1 MLRHD
6 KGEFRLH
13 FFNNATAE
21 VDDILALPIMREV
34 HARQDTIISCVY
46 YNSKQRFRLLWL
58 HDPSR
63 SGPVLVM
70 GAVQG
75 HSKKVDYD
83 SVHERV
89 DPSRVP
95 TLIHGTHY
103 DFYKKIFKEGLLPG
117 AGNKE
122 WRDQLHLLAAS
133 TNLSSHLLPAK
144 SDIVLHIDPA
154 LATGCRFYKSA
165 NGYYLTGEPI
175 GPQAITA
182 VTIREPRKGSSLRE
196 KAPLLCRL

>member
-1 MLRHD
+1 MPC
-6 KGEFRLH
+6 KATQKRL
-13 FFNNATAE
+13 
-21 VDDILALPIMREV
+21 
-34 HARQDTIISCVY
+34 
-46 YNSKQRFRLLWL
+46 
-58 HDPSR
+58 
-63 SGPVLVM
+63 
-70 GAVQG
+70 
-75 HSKKVDYD
+75 DYD

-95 TLIHGTHY
+95 ALIHGTHY

-133 TNLSSHLLPAK
+133 TDLNSKLLPSK
-144 SDIVLHIDPA
+144 SGIVLHIDPA
-154 LATGCRFYKSA
+154 LAKGCRFYKSA

-182 VTIREPRKGSSLRE
+182 VTIRETKERVESE
-196 KAPLLCRL
+196 KEGFPSFAVYSFAGLAAKSAWRPPPDGQCTVFGVFAPPSIHGTVAPC